1 MDQLFSDWCMMPRK
15 WSSFAKRKTEPLLC
29 QSNTVTEFLCSGY
42 PAYYDGKTERTFSKR
57 THEHSW
63 ADKDSVINNHLDE
76 CNSIIVSRQW

>member
-42 PAYYDGKTERTFSKR
+42 PAYYDGKTKGPFPKELMNILGQIRIV
-57 THEHSW
+57 W
-63 ADKDSVINNHLDE
+63 L
-76 CNSIIVSRQW
+76 III